1 MQENQGKG
9 QGKLATKDFENSTSG
24 RCIRTLRDY
33 CAFVPNPL
41 PPVFEYDSQTI
52 KLLSDADRLLGELSG
67 TGRVL
72 KNPYLLI
79 SPYIRRE
86 AVSSSRI
93 EGTQSSLSDLF
104 FYEAS
109 EMKIIR
115 QADVKEVFNYV
126 QAMTNGIGL
135 LEKLPVSTRLIC
147 ELHKILMTDVRGGHG
162 TPGELRRSQN
172 WIGPPGCTLNEATY
186 VPPPVEE
193 MNQSLSDWEKYI
205 NSEAKEPILIQAALM
220 HYQFEAIHPFIDGN
234 GRIGR
239 LLITLFLYQKGSLTQ
254 PLLYLSDF
262 FEKFRD
268 EYYRR
273 LLAVSQKGDWKGWI
287 DFFLRGVINMASDS
301 LANAKRI
308 LELYGKYT
316 NLINKTARVSEIV
329 HKLLDE
335 MFISP
340 VVATSTL
347 SKKWGVQFNSVKKG
361 VMQMEKLGI
370 LQELTGKQRNKLYA
384 SKELLDILLK

>member
-1 MQENQGKG
+1 MES
-9 QGKLATKDFENSTSG
+9 KDFENSTSG

-67 TGRVL
+67 TGRAL

-162 TPGELRRSQN
+162 TPGELRQSQN

-205 NSEAKEPILIQAALM
+205 NSEAKEPILIHAALM

-262 FEKFRD
+262 FEKFSD

-287 DFFLRGVINMASDS
+287 DFFLRGVINMATDS

-316 NLINKTARVSEIV
+316 NLIDKTARVSEIV

>member
-1 MQENQGKG
+1 MEP
-9 QGKLATKDFENSTSG
+9 KDFENSTSG

-41 PPVFEYDSQTI
+41 PPALEYKSQTI

-86 AVSSSRI
+86 AVSSSKI

-104 FYEAS
+104 YYEAS
-109 EMKIIR
+109 EMKIIK

-126 QAMTNGIGL
+126 QAMTKGIEL
-135 LEKLPVSTRLIC
+135 LEKLPISTRLIS
-147 ELHKILMTDVRGGHG
+147 ELHKILMTDVRGNHG

-172 WIGPPGCTLNEATY
+172 WIGPPGCTLNEAAY

-239 LLITLFLYQKGSLTQ
+239 LLITLFLCQKGSLTQ
-254 PLLYLSDF
+254 PILYLSEF
-262 FEKFRD
+262 FDKFRD
-268 EYYRR
+268 EYYRG
-273 LLAVSQKGDWKGWI
+273 LLAVSQKGDWNGWI
-287 DFFLRGVINMASDS
+287 EFFLRGVINMTGDA

-308 LELYGKYT
+308 LALYEKYT
-316 NLINKTARVSEIV
+316 NRINTARVPEIV
-329 HKLLDE
+329 HKLLNE
-335 MFISP
+335 MFSSP
-340 VVATSTL
+340 VIAIPTL

-361 VMQMEKLGI
+361 VAQMEKLGI

-384 SKELLDILLK
+384 SKELLAILLK

>member
-1 MQENQGKG
+1 M
-9 QGKLATKDFENSTSG
+9 ATKDFENSTSG
-24 RCIRTLRDY
+24 RGIRTLRDY

-52 KLLSDADRLLGELSG
+52 KLLSGADRLLGELSG

-147 ELHKILMTDVRGGHG
+147 ELHKILMIDVRGGHG

-172 WIGPPGCTLNEATY
+172 WTGPPGCTLNEATY

-287 DFFLRGVINMASDS
+287 DFFLRGVINMATDS

-335 MFISP
+335 MFSSP
-340 VVATSTL
+340 VIAIPTL

-361 VMQMEKLGI
+361 VSQMEKLGI

>member
-1 MQENQGKG
+1 MEP
-9 QGKLATKDFENSTSG
+9 KDFENSISG

-41 PPVFEYDSQTI
+41 PPALEYESQTI

-86 AVSSSRI
+86 AVSSSKI

-104 FYEAS
+104 YYEAS
-109 EMKIIR
+109 EMKIIKH
-115 QADVKEVFNYV
+115 ADVKEVFNYV
-126 QAMTNGIGL
+126 QAMTKGIEL
-135 LEKLPVSTRLIC
+135 LEKLPISTRLIS
-147 ELHKILMTDVRGGHG
+147 ELHKILMTDVRGNHG

-220 HYQFEAIHPFIDGN
+220 HCQFEAIHPFIDGN

-239 LLITLFLYQKGSLTQ
+239 LLITLFLCQKGSLSQ
-254 PLLYLSDF
+254 PILYLSEF
-262 FEKFRD
+262 FDKFRD
-268 EYYRR
+268 EYYRS
-273 LLAVSQKGDWKGWI
+273 LLAVSQKGDWNGWI
-287 DFFLRGVINMASDS
+287 EFFLRGVINMTGDA

-308 LELYGKYT
+308 LALYEKYT
-316 NLINKTARVSEIV
+316 NLINKTARVPEIV

-340 VVATSTL
+340 VISISTL

-361 VMQMEKLGI
+361 VLQMANLGI
-370 LQELTGKQRNKLYA
+370 LQEITGKQRNKLYA
-384 SKELLDILLK
+384 SKELLGIILK

>member
-1 MQENQGKG
+1 MES
-9 QGKLATKDFENSTSG
+9 KDFENSTSG

-67 TGRVL
+67 TGRAL

-162 TPGELRRSQN
+162 TPGELRQSQN

-205 NSEAKEPILIQAALM
+205 NSEAKEPILIHAALM

-262 FEKFRD
+262 LKNSAMNITED
-268 EYYRR
+268 
-273 LLAVSQKGDWKGWI
+273 
-287 DFFLRGVINMASDS
+287 FLR
-301 LANAKRI
+301 
-308 LELYGKYT
+308 
-316 NLINKTARVSEIV
+316 
-329 HKLLDE
+329 
-335 MFISP
+335 
-340 VVATSTL
+340 
-347 SKKWGVQFNSVKKG
+347 
-361 VMQMEKLGI
+361 
-370 LQELTGKQRNKLYA
+370 
-384 SKELLDILLK
+384 

>member
-1 MQENQGKG
+1 M
-9 QGKLATKDFENSTSG
+9 ATKDFENSTSG

-239 LLITLFLYQKGSLTQ
+239 LLITFFLYQKGSLTQ

-287 DFFLRGVINMASDS
+287 DFFLRGVINMATDS

>member
-1 MQENQGKG
+1 ME
-9 QGKLATKDFENSTSG
+9 TKDFENSTSG
-24 RCIRTLRDY
+24 RCVRTLRDY

-287 DFFLRGVINMASDS
+287 DFFLRGVINMATDS

>member
-1 MQENQGKG
+1 MES
-9 QGKLATKDFENSTSG
+9 KDFENSTSG
-24 RCIRTLRDY
+24 RCIRTLKDY

-41 PPVFEYDSQTI
+41 PPAFEYDSQTI

-67 TGRVL
+67 TGRAL

-86 AVSSSRI
+86 AVSSSKI

-109 EMKIIR
+109 DMKIIR

-172 WIGPPGCTLNEATY
+172 WIGPPGYTLNEATY

-193 MNQSLSDWEKYI
+193 MNQSLSDLEKYI
-205 NSEAKEPILIQAALM
+205 NSETKEPILIQAALM

-262 FEKFRD
+262 FEKFSD

-273 LLAVSQKGDWKGWI
+273 LLAISQKGDWKGWI
-287 DFFLRGVINMASDS
+287 DFFLRGVINMAADS

-308 LELYGKYT
+308 LELYEKYT

-335 MFISP
+335 IFISP

-361 VMQMEKLGI
+361 IMQMKKLGI
-370 LQELTGKQRNKLYA
+370 LHEITGKQRNKLYA
-384 SKELLDILLK
+384 SKELLSIILK